1 MSRFEYVIK
10 RNGAKVLFNA
20 DRISNAI
27 YRASVSVGGRDKAL
41 ANRLSKEVIAMLEY
55 ELPEGKVPHIEEIQD
70 IVERVLIK
78 NELVKVAKAYILY
91 RDERIRARNID
102 KNRAPDE
109 TKTIPWKK
117 IWETLDW
124 SIEHDVYTIEKYN
137 NRVKNGEFELMV
149 QEAEMAYAV
158 DIAIV
163 SEQIIKRKNEIQ
175 MVVISGPSS
184 SGKTTTTTKIGQ
196 KLDRAGLKLI
206 TMNIDHYYFDLEM
219 HPKDEFGD
227 YDFETPQ
234 ALDLALIN
242 KHLKKLFNG
251 EEIMMP
257 FYDFKTGK
265 RTLNHT
271 PLKVTDNEIILI
283 DSLYGL
289 YPEMTGN
296 IPAEKQYRLYLEPFL
311 QMKDN
316 DGRYLRW
323 TDIRLM
329 RRMLRDAT
337 HRSYDPKSTLTH
349 WHYVRTA
356 EKKNILPYIS
366 TADYIISSGM
376 PYELSIYKHRLFDS
390 FKGWIKE
397 FKDDPH
403 RQDAYERAL
412 RTHSMLT
419 QIIAVED
426 ESSVPG
432 DSVIREFIGGTTLD
446 VH

>member
-1 MSRFEYVIK
+1 MSRFKYVIK
-10 RNGAKVLFNA
+10 RSGEKVPFNA

-41 ANRLSKEVIAMLEY
+41 AERLSKEVVATLEY
-55 ELPEGKVPHIEEIQD
+55 ELLDDKIPQIEEIQD
-70 IVERVLIK
+70 TVEKVLIK
-78 NELVKVAKAYILY
+78 NDLVNVAKAYILY
-91 RDERIRARNID
+91 RDERIRARNIE

-124 SIEHDVYTIEKYN
+124 SVDHEVNTLEKYN
-137 NRVKNGEFELMV
+137 QRIKNGEFEAIV
-149 QEAEMAYAV
+149 QEAEMAYSV
-158 DIAIV
+158 DLAIV
-163 SEQIIKRKNEIQ
+163 AEQIIKRKDQ
-175 MVVISGPSS
+175 VRMVIISGPSS

-196 KLDRAGLKLI
+196 KLARSGLKLI

-242 KHLKKLFNG
+242 EHLKKLFEG
-251 EEIMMP
+251 EEILMP

-271 PLKVTDNEIILI
+271 PMKITDNEIILI

-289 YPEMTGN
+289 YPKMTGD

-311 QMKDN
+311 QMKDH
-316 DGRYLRW
+316 DGKYIRW

-349 WHYVRTA
+349 WHYVRNA
-356 EKKNILPYIS
+356 EKKNILPYIN

-376 PYELSIYKHRLFDS
+376 PYELSIYRHRLYES
-390 FKGWIKE
+390 FSSWVEE
-397 FKDDPH
+397 FKDDP
-403 RQDAYERAL
+403 RRKDAYERAL
-412 RTHSMLT
+412 RTKKMLSHV
-419 QIIAVED
+419 IPIVD
-426 ESSVPG
+426 DSSVPG
-432 DSVIREFIGGTTLD
+432 DSVIREFIGGSTLD